1 MDKKYSSLEGFL
13 IVKKPCDVTSY
24 SIISRLKAIINRKVR
39 IGHAGILDK
48 FASGLLIIGIGR
60 AATRQLQYCMVLD
73 KRYRA
78 MGKLGQL
85 TDSLDYQGT
94 LIVDGNPPLITEE
107 QLKSTLQ
114 SFGSSYEQIP
124 PIYSSLKHEG
134 YSLSDLI
141 RKGLKTTQE
150 LERVVMHKKRTVDLH
165 YLALINFSHPYFT
178 IEAHV
183 SHGTYIR
190 SLMND
195 IAQKMGTHATTY
207 ELIRTS
213 IGSLS
218 VDDAISLDSIAVYR
232 DIEKHLIPLDKMME
246 HIKGRR

>member
-1 MDKKYSSLEGFL
+1 MPKIYSSLEGFL
-13 IVKKPCDVTSY
+13 LIKKPRDVTSY
-24 SIISRLKAIINRKVR
+24 SIINRLKRIIDRKVR
-39 IGHAGILDK
+39 IGHAGILDM
-48 FASGLLIIGIGR
+48 FASGLLVVGIGR
-60 AATRQLQYCMVLD
+60 AATRQLRHYMILD

-78 MGKLGQL
+78 TGKFGQL
-85 TDSLDYQGT
+85 TDSLDHQGASI
-94 LIVDGNPPLITEE
+94 LDENPPIIMNE
-107 QLKSTLQ
+107 QLEATLR
-114 SFGSSYEQIP
+114 SFGNSYEQIP

-150 LERVVMHKKRTVDLH
+150 LERVVLHKKRAVSLYELKLIDL
-165 YLALINFSHPYFT
+165 SHPFFT

-207 ELIRTS
+207 ELTRTS

-218 VDDAISLDSIAVYR
+218 VEDAIAIDSIAVFN
-232 DIEKHLIPLDKMME
+232 DIKKYLITVEEMSKHIE
-246 HIKGRR
+246 CTR